1 MANLEEATERLQR
14 ALVTLDEAVGE
25 NDSRNAALRGDI
37 DVVKEENTQ
46 LKDALES
53 LSERLDRTIGR
64 VQKMMEG

>member
-14 ALVTLDEAVGE
+14 ALVSLDEAVGE

-46 LKDALES
+46 LKGALES

>member
-14 ALVTLDEAVGE
+14 ALVSLDEAVGE
-25 NDSRNAALRGDI
+25 NASRNAALRGDI

>member
-14 ALVTLDEAVGE
+14 ALISLDEAVGE
-25 NDSRNAALRGDI
+25 NTSRNAALRGDV
-37 DVVKEENTQ
+37 DVVKEENTR

-53 LSERLDRTIGR
+53 LSERLDSTIER